1 MLKQYRYYLYGALAL
16 LVLVMILLLVM
27 RSRAKTIGAG
37 VGTASGTVVGAA
49 IGSARSIT
57 EGVNQGIEDGE
68 AAGLSAQDVSA
79 DMQVTMESV
88 GKLEVLVA
96 GVTLKNMNQIGEA
109 YHALY
114 IISADAV
121 FSVDLQQADISYSKD
136 NSDIYISVPKP
147 ELELFLDQN
156 STEKLA
162 ETQNFSWTVSAQDGV
177 IAYLNSM
184 TNIIEKVKDSM
195 ANYDT
200 LMETAENSARKQV
213 ESLASAVCGENQHIH
228 VHFK

>member
-1 MLKQYRYYLYGALAL
+1 MQKQYRYYLYGALAL
-16 LVLVMILLLVM
+16 LVLMTVLLLVM

-37 VGTASGTVVGAA
+37 VGKASGTVVGAA
-49 IGSARSIT
+49 VGSARGIT
-57 EGVNQGIEDGE
+57 EGVSQGIEDGE
-68 AAGLSAQDVSA
+68 AAGLSAEDVTV

-121 FSVDLQQADISYSKD
+121 FSVDLCQADISYSKD
-136 NSDIYISVPKP
+136 NQDIYISVPRP

-162 ETQNFSWTVSAQDGV
+162 ETQNFSWTVNAQDGV

-200 LMETAENSARKQV
+200 LMETAQNSARKQV
-213 ESLASAVCGENQHIH
+213 ESLAAAVSGENQHIH